1 MGPFQIKAQRLW
13 PFVAGTKTK
22 HLQGFENLQVSS
34 EPNCCNQSCG
44 KSVISLYSPGAA
56 LIHVLCL
63 KKPKL
68 FDLQKSRM
76 EVFLPLIVFTMIQL
90 VS

>member
-1 MGPFQIKAQRLW
+1 MGPFQIKAQRPW
-13 PFVAGTKTK
+13 PFVECTKTK
-22 HLQGFENLQVSS
+22 HLQGFENLQVSP
-34 EPNCCNQSCG
+34 EPNCCNPSCG
-44 KSVISLYSPGAA
+44 KSVISLYSPYAA
-56 LIHVLCL
+56 IIRVLCL

-68 FDLQKSRM
+68 FDLKKSRM